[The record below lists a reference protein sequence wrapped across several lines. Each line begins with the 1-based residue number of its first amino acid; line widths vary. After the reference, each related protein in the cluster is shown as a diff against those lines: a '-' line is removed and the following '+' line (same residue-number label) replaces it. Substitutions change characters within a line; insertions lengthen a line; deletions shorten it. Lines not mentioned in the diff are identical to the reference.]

1 MSEDVDLLAWFE
13 KGGGELNYA
22 SMEREDGEVGRPSVL
37 QATET
42 IAANKDVVL
51 KMPLKLTLCQMTQ
64 RLVKTKRGRLSEHL
78 NDIFKVGEEREPIE
92 PSTPLFN
99 VLTSRL
105 YSCNTRV
112 HTCTMV
118 YDFLCIF

>member
-1 MSEDVDLLAWFE
+1 M
-13 KGGGELNYA
+13 NYA

-78 NDIFKVGEEREPIE
+78 NDIFKVGEERELIPF
-92 PSTPLFN
+92 S
-99 VLTSRL
+99 
-105 YSCNTRV
+105 
-112 HTCTMV
+112 M
-118 YDFLCIF
+118 